1 MGLPQISIEFFQ
13 KAASMIARSSQG
25 VVAIVIKDDTT
36 TTFNIKE
43 YGDISDFETG
53 DFTAEND
60 EIIKRAFL
68 LPLNKLIVCRIG
80 TTDEIT
86 VAMDALKNKVFDWT
100 CVVSDVAQEQD
111 DYASWIKSRNQTAT
125 RKAKLLGYK
134 LTTSDDMHIVNF
146 TNDSV
151 KIKNDEAVT
160 PGHEYL
166 TRLVSVLAY
175 LAIDQSSTY
184 YVLDDLESVT
194 EVADSNTA
202 IDNGEFVLIND
213 EEKVRIGRGVNSLT
227 TLSDNQTEDM
237 KSILIVEA
245 MDLIYYDIY
254 QTYKNQ
260 YLGKYKNG
268 YDNQVLFISAVNG
281 YFKDL
286 AKENVLDENYKNVSF
301 VDVEAQRDAWIAAG
315 KTEAKDWDEQEVKNN
330 TFKNKLFLAAN
341 TKILDAMEDLSFNIN
356 MA

>member
-1 MGLPQISIEFFQ
+1 MGLPKIDIEFFQ
-13 KAASMIARSSQG
+13 KAATAIKRSGQG

-53 DFTAEND
+53 DFTTEND
-60 EIIKRAFL
+60 EIIKTAFL
-68 LPLNKLIVCRIG
+68 LPITKLIVCRISD
-80 TTDEIT
+80 TDEIT

-100 CVVSDVAQEQD
+100 CVVSDVQQDQD
-111 DYASWIKSRNQTAT
+111 DYASWIQSRNQTAT
-125 RKAKLLGYK
+125 KKAKLLGYK

-151 KIKNDEAVT
+151 RKKNAEVDT

-166 TRLVSVLAY
+166 VRLVSVLAY

-184 YVLDDLESVT
+184 YVLQDLESVT
-194 EVADSNTA
+194 EVADPDTA
-202 IDNGEFVLIND
+202 IDEGEFILIND

-227 TLSDNQTEDM
+227 TLSEDKTEDM

-245 MDLIYYDIY
+245 MDVIYYDIY
-254 QTYKNQ
+254 QTYKND
-260 YLGKYKNG
+260 YLGKYKNS
-268 YDNQVLFISAVNG
+268 YDNQVLFLSAVNG
-281 YFKDL
+281 YFKEL
-286 AKENVLDENYKNVSF
+286 AKENVLDENYKNISF
-301 VDVEAQRDAWIAAG
+301 VDVESQRDAWVAAG
-315 KTEAKDWDEQEVKNN
+315 KTEANEWDEQEVKNN
-330 TFKNKLFLAAN
+330 SFKNKLFLAAN
-341 TKILDAMEDLSFNIN
+341 TKILNAMEDLSFNIN